1 MTHLCPKSHC
11 NVTANDGG
19 MERLGLVCLCEGFG
33 GRTGVGFHIFSIFC
47 SAFVLLLNVLS

>member
-19 MERLGLVCLCEGFG
+19 MERLGLVRLCEGLG